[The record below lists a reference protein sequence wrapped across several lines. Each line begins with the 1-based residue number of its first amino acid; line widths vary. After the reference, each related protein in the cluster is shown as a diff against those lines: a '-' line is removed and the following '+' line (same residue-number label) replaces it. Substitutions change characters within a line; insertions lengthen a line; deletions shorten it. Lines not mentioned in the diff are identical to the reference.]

1 VKDGL
6 GEPERGEWIG
16 ADKISSRRTWELQQD
31 ERGFR
36 NTSPTQLSQLAK
48 TTQPLEWYWP

>member
-48 TTQPLEWYWP
+48 TTQQLEWYWP